1 MLSPSITKE
10 QRRYT
15 MSDLIKES
23 TILPKS
29 NYLLVDKKILPSY
42 YEKVIEARTLLTS
55 GKIKDVSEA
64 VKAVGISRSTY
75 YKYKDYI
82 FTTNADTDGRK
93 AVISFTLSHKPGIL
107 GEVLAVLS
115 ERGAN
120 ILTITQNLPIN
131 SKAHVV
137 MSLDVS
143 CLKIEVDLLIKE
155 INSIDKVSGTKLIS
169 IE

>member
-1 MLSPSITKE
+1 MMNSK
-10 QRRYT
+10 
-15 MSDLIKES
+15 
-23 TILPKS
+23 
-29 NYLLVDKKILPSY
+29 YLLVDKKILPSY
-42 YEKVIEARTLLTS
+42 YEKVIEARTLLSS
-55 GKIKDVSEA
+55 GTIKDVSDA

-82 FTTNADTDGRK
+82 FTTNTDTDGRK

-107 GEVLAVLS
+107 SEVLGKLS
-115 ERGAN
+115 ESGAN

-137 MSLDVS
+137 LSLDVS
-143 CLKIEVDLLIKE
+143 CLTCEIETLIKD
-155 INSIDKVSGTKLIS
+155 INAIEKVSGTKLIS

>member
-1 MLSPSITKE
+1 MNSK
-10 QRRYT
+10 
-15 MSDLIKES
+15 
-23 TILPKS
+23 
-29 NYLLVDKKILPSY
+29 YLLVDKCILPSY
-42 YEKVIEARTLLTS
+42 YDKVIEARTLLSS

-64 VKAVGISRSTY
+64 VKEVGISRSTY

-82 FTTNADTDGRK
+82 FTTNSDTDGRK

-107 GEVLAVLS
+107 SEVLAKLS
-115 ERGAN
+115 EDGAN

-137 MSLDVS
+137 MSLDIS
-143 CLKIEVDLLIKE
+143 SLKCDIETLVKE
-155 INSIDKVSGTKLIS
+155 INAIDKVSGTKLIS

>member
-1 MLSPSITKE
+1 MNSK
-10 QRRYT
+10 
-15 MSDLIKES
+15 
-23 TILPKS
+23 
-29 NYLLVDKKILPSY
+29 YLLVDKKILPSY
-42 YEKVIEARTLLTS
+42 YEKVIEARTLLSS

-64 VKAVGISRSTY
+64 VREVGISRSTY

-82 FTTNADTDGRK
+82 FTTNSDTDGRK

-107 GEVLAVLS
+107 SEVLGMLS
-115 ERGAN
+115 EKGAN

-143 CLKIEVDLLIKE
+143 GLSSDMESLIKE
-155 INSIDKVSGTKLIS
+155 VNAIDKVSGTKLIS

>member
-1 MLSPSITKE
+1 MMNSK
-10 QRRYT
+10 
-15 MSDLIKES
+15 
-23 TILPKS
+23 
-29 NYLLVDKKILPSY
+29 YLLVDKCILPTY
-42 YEKVIEARTLLTS
+42 YDKVIEARTLLSS

-64 VKAVGISRSTY
+64 VRTVGISRSTY

-82 FTTNADTDGRK
+82 FTTNSDTEGRK

-107 GEVLAVLS
+107 SEVLTKLS
-115 ERGAN
+115 DDGAN

-143 CLKIEVDLLIKE
+143 GLKCDVETLVKE
-155 INSIDKVSGTKLIS
+155 INAIDKVSGTKLIS

>member
-1 MLSPSITKE
+1 MKE
-10 QRRYT
+10 QKKF
-15 MSDLIKES
+15 MMNSK
-23 TILPKS
+23 
-29 NYLLVDKKILPSY
+29 YLLVDKKILPPY
-42 YEKVIEARTLLTS
+42 YEKVIEARTLLSS

-64 VKAVGISRSTY
+64 VKEVGISRSTY

-82 FTTNADTDGRK
+82 FTTNSDTDGRK

-107 GEVLAVLS
+107 NVVLGKLS
-115 ERGAN
+115 EDGAN

-143 CLKIEVDLLIKE
+143 GLKKDVECMTKE
-155 INSIDKVSGTKLIS
+155 INTIDGVSGTKLVS
-169 IE
+169 NE

>member
-1 MLSPSITKE
+1 MMNSK
-10 QRRYT
+10 
-15 MSDLIKES
+15 
-23 TILPKS
+23 
-29 NYLLVDKKILPSY
+29 YLLVDKRILPSY

-82 FTTNADTDGRK
+82 FTTNSDTEGRK
-93 AVISFTLSHKPGIL
+93 AIISFTLAHKTGIL
-107 GEVLAVLS
+107 SEVLGKLS

-131 SKAHVV
+131 SKAHVI
-137 MSLDVS
+137 LTIDVS
-143 CLKIEVDLLIKE
+143 SLNTELDSILKE

>member
-1 MLSPSITKE
+1 MNSK
-10 QRRYT
+10 
-15 MSDLIKES
+15 
-23 TILPKS
+23 
-29 NYLLVDKKILPSY
+29 YLLVDKCILPSY
-42 YEKVIEARTLLTS
+42 YDKVIEARTLLSS

-82 FTTNADTDGRK
+82 FTTNSDTDGRK

-107 GEVLAVLS
+107 SEVLAKLS
-115 ERGAN
+115 DEGAN

-143 CLKIEVDLLIKE
+143 GLKCDIELLVKE
-155 INSIDKVSGTKLIS
+155 INAIDKVSGTKLIS

>member
-1 MLSPSITKE
+1 MNSK
-10 QRRYT
+10 
-15 MSDLIKES
+15 
-23 TILPKS
+23 
-29 NYLLVDKKILPSY
+29 YLLVDKCILPSY
-42 YEKVIEARTLLTS
+42 YDKVIEARTLLSS

-64 VKAVGISRSTY
+64 VKEVGISRSTY

-82 FTTNADTDGRK
+82 FTTNSDTDGRK

-107 GEVLAVLS
+107 SEVLGKLS
-115 ERGAN
+115 DDGAN

-143 CLKIEVDLLIKE
+143 SLKCDIETLVKE
-155 INSIDKVSGTKLIS
+155 VNAIDKVSGTKLIS

>member
-1 MLSPSITKE
+1 MMNSK
-10 QRRYT
+10 
-15 MSDLIKES
+15 
-23 TILPKS
+23 
-29 NYLLVDKKILPSY
+29 YLLVDKSILPSY
-42 YEKVIEARTLLTS
+42 YDKVIEARTLLSS

-64 VKAVGISRSTY
+64 VKEVGISRSTY

-82 FTTNADTDGRK
+82 FTTNSDTDGRK

-107 GEVLAVLS
+107 SEVLTKLS
-115 ERGAN
+115 EDGAN

-137 MSLDVS
+137 MSLDIS
-143 CLKIEVDLLIKE
+143 SLKCDIETLIKE
-155 INSIDKVSGTKLIS
+155 INAIDKVSGTKLIS

>member
-1 MLSPSITKE
+1 MNSK
-10 QRRYT
+10 
-15 MSDLIKES
+15 
-23 TILPKS
+23 
-29 NYLLVDKKILPSY
+29 YLLVDKSILPSY
-42 YEKVIEARTLLTS
+42 YDKVIEARTLLSS

-64 VKAVGISRSTY
+64 VKEVGISRSTY

-82 FTTNADTDGRK
+82 FTTNSDTDGRK

-107 GEVLAVLS
+107 SEVLTKLS
-115 ERGAN
+115 EDGAN

-143 CLKIEVDLLIKE
+143 SLKCDIDTLVKE
-155 INSIDKVSGTKLIS
+155 INAIDKVSGTKLIS